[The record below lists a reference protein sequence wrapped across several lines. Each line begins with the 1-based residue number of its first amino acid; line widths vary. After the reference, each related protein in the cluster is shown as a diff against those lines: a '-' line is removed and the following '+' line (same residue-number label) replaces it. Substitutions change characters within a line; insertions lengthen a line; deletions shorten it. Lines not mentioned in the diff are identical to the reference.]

1 MQFSEGELYRLCQ
14 RIFFALGF
22 PAGADHD
29 AAMIV
34 KWLAS
39 HGFQSVAKLNSN
51 LPELRE
57 SPFKSCKWTTYEGA
71 SQFDVSKDVGYFGIV
86 GAMDL
91 VCAEAQK
98 SKSTQMSSQIHGV
111 AIPENLLPLCR
122 KWSFSNYRIEMEC
135 APYHLVFENDR
146 IWSNTPIDQIRFE
159 HSNYSVSLECRF
171 DSSNTYN
178 SSEHGT
184 GLELQSLEDY
194 YDSKRNTGL
203 NVDDEIWRN
212 LKAMAFEAFVPE
224 SEISRRRGAGAEVD
238 DNE

>member
-51 LPELRE
+51 LPKLRE
-57 SPFKSCKWTTYEGA
+57 SPFKSCMWTLHDGVA
-71 SQFDVSKDVGYFGIV
+71 QFDVSKDVGYFGVV

-91 VCAEAQK
+91 VCAEARR
-98 SKSTQMSSQIHGV
+98 SKSTQVSSQIHGV

-146 IWSNTPIDQIRFE
+146 IWSNTPIDQLRFE
-159 HSNYSVSLECRF
+159 HSNYSVLLECRF
-171 DSSNTYN
+171 DTSNAYN
-178 SSEHGT
+178 SSEHVT
-184 GLELQSLEDY
+184 GLELQNLEDY
-194 YDSKRNTGL
+194 YDSKRTTGL

-212 LKAMAFEAFVPE
+212 LKAVAFEAFVPE

-238 DNE
+238 DSE

>member
-22 PAGADHD
+22 PAGADHE

-39 HGFQSVAKLNSN
+39 HGFQSVTKLNSN
-51 LPELRE
+51 LPKLRE
-57 SPFKSCKWTTYEGA
+57 SPFNSCIWTHHDGVA
-71 SQFDVSKDVGYFGIV
+71 QFDVSKDVGYFGVV

-91 VCAEAQK
+91 LCLEAQR
-98 SKSTQMSSQIHGV
+98 SKSTQVLSQFHGV

-122 KWSFSNYRIEMEC
+122 KWSSLNYRIEMEC
-135 APYHLVFENDR
+135 APYHLAFENDM
-146 IWSNTPIDQIRFE
+146 IWSNIPMDQIGFE
-159 HSNYSVSLECRF
+159 HSDYSVSLKCRF
-171 DSSNTYN
+171 DASNAYN

-184 GLELQSLEDY
+184 GLELQNLEDY
-194 YDSKRNTGL
+194 YDSKRTTGL
-203 NVDDEIWRN
+203 NVDEKIWRN
-212 LKAMAFEAFVPE
+212 LKAVAFEAFVPE

-238 DNE
+238 DSE